1 MEFSSKIPVEC
12 IHHPNTNAPWSA
24 FLRPWSVW
32 IGLST
37 PPLVAQRHAAKVGRR
52 VMGELKQL
60 EGRLVDAGLMH
71 DD

>member
-1 MEFSSKIPVEC
+1 MNLLLDVMG
-12 IHHPNTNAPWSA
+12 HNTLCKRVHRSGVRVPAPLVCLDW
-24 FLRPWSVW
+24 PKY
-32 IGLST
+32 

-60 EGRLVDAGLMH
+60 EGRLVDAGLMP